1 MGLPVISTK
10 TMKQLVEAHVKS
22 TDPRIGKRPLFFLGK
37 GGIGKSKIIE
47 SVAREMGIGY
57 IDIRLLLYTETDIKG
72 IPYPDDNKVY
82 TVWLQNDILP
92 RVDRDGEQ
100 GILVLDEITSAMKSV
115 RTAVYQLLQERRLG
129 NYVMPEGWRIVCLGN
144 GEQDG
149 GDFNGME
156 GNFANRCSMCKVE
169 ADAESF
175 RRYGM
180 TVGINP
186 MVLAYIGWAP
196 NDLQTY
202 NDDDITEDGLLFA
215 SPRSW
220 EAVSDILNNM
230 TGEIT
235 LIDEVRIQ
243 SNIGT
248 EVGEKFC
255 TFIKFKES
263 IVNIEDIMTGKT
275 KKVPEHTEAVY
286 MTVQN
291 LVTAMAQTV
300 STSDITEKERIKRI
314 GNGVRWLLSIKR
326 LEVAIMGFK
335 DFIEVGG
342 VNALQIVVDPEFDKV
357 CPELEEFAKEHR
369 EIFA

>member
-10 TMKQLVEAHVKS
+10 TMKEVVELHVKE
-22 TDPRIGKRPLFFLGK
+22 DGKRPLFFLGK
-37 GGIGKSKIIE
+37 GGIGKSKIVE
-47 SVAREMGIGY
+47 SITKEMGIGY

-72 IPYPDDNKVY
+72 IPYPDDEKVY

-92 RVDRDGEQ
+92 REDRDGKE

-129 NYVMPEGWRIVCLGN
+129 NYVLPEGWRIVCLGN

-156 GNFANRCSMCKVE
+156 GNFANRCSMFKVE
-169 ADAESF
+169 ADSESF

-180 TVGINP
+180 NAGLNP

-196 NDLQTY
+196 GDLQTY

-220 EAVSDILNNM
+220 EAVSDILNNVNKEV
-230 TGEIT
+230 TY
-235 LIDEVRIQ
+235 LDEVRIQ

-263 IVNIEDIMTGKT
+263 IVNIEEILTGKT
-275 KKVPEHTEAVY
+275 SDIPKHTEAVY

-291 LVTAMAQTV
+291 LVTAMAQV
-300 STSDITEKERIKRI
+300 IKASDISQEEKITRI
-314 GNGVRWLLSIKR
+314 GYGVKWMLSIPR

-335 DFIEVGG
+335 DFVEVGG
-342 VNALQIVVDPEFDKV
+342 VEALQIVVNPKFDEV
-357 CPELEEFAKEHR
+357 CPELEEFAKEHK

>member
-10 TMKQLVEAHVKS
+10 TMKQVVRLSVEE
-22 TDPRIGKRPLFFLGK
+22 GEKRPLFFLGK
-37 GGIGKSKIIE
+37 GGIGKSKIVE
-47 SVAREMGIGY
+47 SVANEMGIGY

-72 IPYPDDNKVY
+72 IPYPDDAKEF
-82 TVWLQNDILP
+82 TIWLQNDILP
-92 RVDRDGEQ
+92 REEKDGAE

-115 RTAVYQLLQERRLG
+115 RTAIYQLLQERKLG
-129 NYVMPEGWRIVCLGN
+129 NYVLPDGWRVVCLGN

-156 GNFANRCSMCKVE
+156 GNFANRCSMFKVE

-175 RRYGM
+175 RRFGM
-180 TVGINP
+180 ETGINP
-186 MVLAYIGWAP
+186 YVLAYIGWAP
-196 NDLQTY
+196 GDLQTY
-202 NDDDITEDGLLFA
+202 NDDDITEEGLLFA

-220 EAVSDILNNM
+220 EAVSNILNKVNK
-230 TGEIT
+230 EIT
-235 LIDEVRIQ
+235 ALDEVRIQ

-263 IVNIEDIMTGKT
+263 IVNIEEILKGKT
-275 KKVPEHTEAVY
+275 KKIPEHTEAVY

-291 LVTAMAQTV
+291 LVTEMAKV
-300 STSDITEKERIKRI
+300 VKSSDVTEEEKIKRV
-314 GNGVRWLLSIKR
+314 GNGVRWLLSIPR
-326 LEVAIMGFK
+326 LEIAIMGFK
-335 DFIEVGG
+335 DFMDVGG
-342 VNALQIVVDPEFDKV
+342 VNALTITVHPDFDKV
-357 CPELEEFAKEHR
+357 CPELEEFAKEHK